1 MLKAEEQMELAVLK
15 KHGASIRGL
24 SRSTGRSRNTVRRYL
39 RGGDAVAKRKP
50 APKRAEKLD
59 PFKAY
64 IVGRMK
70 AALPDRIPA
79 TVLFREIKERGY
91 EGGETRVKL
100 FVRDCRY

>member
-1 MLKAEEQMELAVLK
+1 MELAVFEE
-15 KHGASIRGL
+15 ASVRASGVC
-24 SRSTGRSRNTVRRYL
+24 RVSTGQSRNTVRRYL

-70 AALPDRIPA
+70 SAALPDCIPA
-79 TVLFREIKERGY
+79 MRYVSARSKSVAI
-91 EGGETRVKL
+91 RVARR
-100 FVRDCRY
+100 V

>member
-15 KHGASIRGL
+15 KHGASIRAL

-59 PFKAY
+59 PFKTY

-70 AALPDRIPA
+70 AALPDRGGVSRRPA
-79 TVLFREIKERGY
+79 GAL
-91 EGGETRVKL
+91 
-100 FVRDCRY
+100 CRARQSAQRQSGSV